1 MDIELLGYLAV
12 FLWFVFGSLFN
23 RKQKNQGAQEPVE
36 LDWEDWDQEEQEVW
50 GEEPLAR
57 DSGRER
63 KATEILPADL
73 WAEITGLPT
82 EKTPIEEESPVASR
96 EPTSAPLPQR
106 EPVRTSRKRQ
116 PEPSVHPI
124 HSTHPEYGT
133 DPSARTPA
141 IQHGLGSLT
150 DTLEL
155 RASVARDQLGLG
167 DREAL
172 RRAVILHEVLG
183 PPLALREQQQADTIT
198 SRLWPSF

>member
-1 MDIELLGYLAV
+1 MDIELLGYLVV
-12 FLWFVFGSLFN
+12 FLWFVFGSLLN
-23 RKQKNQGAQEPVE
+23 RKQKNQRAQEPVE
-36 LDWEDWDQEEQEVW
+36 LEWDQEEQEVW
-50 GEEPLAR
+50 SEEPLAR

-73 WAEITGLPT
+73 WEEITGAMRLP
-82 EKTPIEEESPVASR
+82 EPEPVEE
-96 EPTSAPLPQR
+96 TPLPER

-116 PEPSVHPI
+116 PDPSVHPI

-133 DPSARTPA
+133 DPSERTA
-141 IQHGLGSLT
+141 SIQHGLGSLT

-155 RASVARDQLGLG
+155 RASVTRDQLGLG

-172 RRAVILHEVLG
+172 RKAVILHEVLG

>member
-1 MDIELLGYLAV
+1 MDIELLGYLVV
-12 FLWFVFGSLFN
+12 FLWFVFGSLLN
-23 RKQKNQGAQEPVE
+23 RKQKNQRAQEPVE
-36 LDWEDWDQEEQEVW
+36 LEWDQEEQEVW
-50 GEEPLAR
+50 SEEPLAR

-73 WAEITGLPT
+73 WEEITGAMRLP
-82 EKTPIEEESPVASR
+82 EPEPVEE
-96 EPTSAPLPQR
+96 TPLPER

-116 PEPSVHPI
+116 PDPSVHPI

-133 DPSARTPA
+133 DPSERTA
-141 IQHGLGSLT
+141 SIQHGLGSLT

-167 DREAL
+167 DRKAL
-172 RRAVILHEVLG
+172 RKAVILHEVLG

>member
-1 MDIELLGYLAV
+1 MDIEILGYLLV
-12 FLWFVFGSLFN
+12 FLWFVFGSLLN
-23 RKQKNQGAQEPVE
+23 RKQKNQRAQEPVE
-36 LDWEDWDQEEQEVW
+36 LEWDQEEQEVW
-50 GEEPLAR
+50 SEEPLAR

-73 WAEITGLPT
+73 WEEITGAMRLP
-82 EKTPIEEESPVASR
+82 EPEPVEE
-96 EPTSAPLPQR
+96 TPLPER

-116 PEPSVHPI
+116 PDPSVHQI

-133 DPSARTPA
+133 DPSERTA
-141 IQHGLGSLT
+141 SIQHGLGSLT

-167 DREAL
+167 DRKAL
-172 RRAVILHEVLG
+172 RKAVILHEVLG

>member
-1 MDIELLGYLAV
+1 MDIEILGYLLV
-12 FLWFVFGSLFN
+12 FLWFVFGSLLN
-23 RKQKNQGAQEPVE
+23 RKQKNQRAQEPVE
-36 LDWEDWDQEEQEVW
+36 LEWDQEEQEVW
-50 GEEPLAR
+50 SEEPLAR

-73 WAEITGLPT
+73 WEEITGAMRLP
-82 EKTPIEEESPVASR
+82 EPEPVEE
-96 EPTSAPLPQR
+96 TPLPER

-116 PEPSVHPI
+116 PDPSVHPI

-133 DPSARTPA
+133 DPSERTA
-141 IQHGLGSLT
+141 SIQHGLGSLT

-155 RASVARDQLGLG
+155 RASVTRDQLGLG

-172 RRAVILHEVLG
+172 RKAVILHEVLG

>member
-1 MDIELLGYLAV
+1 MDIELLGYLVV
-12 FLWFVFGSLFN
+12 FLWFVFGSLLK
-23 RKQKNQGAQEPVE
+23 RKQKNQRAQEPME
-36 LDWEDWDQEEQEVW
+36 LDWDQEEKEVW
-50 GEEPLAR
+50 SEEPLAR

-73 WAEITGLPT
+73 WEEITGAMRLP
-82 EKTPIEEESPVASR
+82 EPEPVEE
-96 EPTSAPLPQR
+96 TPLPER

-116 PEPSVHPI
+116 PDPDPSVHPI

-133 DPSARTPA
+133 DPSERTA
-141 IQHGLGSLT
+141 SIQHGLGSLT

-172 RRAVILHEVLG
+172 RKAVILHEVLG

>member
-1 MDIELLGYLAV
+1 MDIELLGYLVV
-12 FLWFVFGSLFN
+12 FLWFVFGSRLS
-23 RKQKNQGAQEPVE
+23 RKQKNQRAQEPVE
-36 LDWEDWDQEEQEVW
+36 LDWDQEEEEVW
-50 GEEPLAR
+50 SEEPLAR

-73 WAEITGLPT
+73 WEEITGAMRLP
-82 EKTPIEEESPVASR
+82 EPEPVEE
-96 EPTSAPLPQR
+96 TPLPER

-116 PEPSVHPI
+116 PDPSVHQI

-133 DPSARTPA
+133 DPSERTA
-141 IQHGLGSLT
+141 SIQHGLGSLT
-150 DTLEL
+150 DALEL

-172 RRAVILHEVLG
+172 RKAVILHEVLG

>member
-1 MDIELLGYLAV
+1 MDIELLGYLVV
-12 FLWFVFGSLFN
+12 FLWFVFGSLLK
-23 RKQKNQGAQEPVE
+23 RKQKNQRAQEPME
-36 LDWEDWDQEEQEVW
+36 LDWDQEEKEVW
-50 GEEPLAR
+50 SEEPLAR

-73 WAEITGLPT
+73 WEEITGAMRLP
-82 EKTPIEEESPVASR
+82 EPEPVEE
-96 EPTSAPLPQR
+96 TPLPER

-116 PEPSVHPI
+116 PDPSVHPI

-133 DPSARTPA
+133 DPSERTA
-141 IQHGLGSLT
+141 SIQHGLGSLT

-155 RASVARDQLGLG
+155 RASVTRDQLGLG

-172 RRAVILHEVLG
+172 RKAVILHEVLG

>member
-12 FLWFVFGSLFN
+12 FLWFVFGSLLN
-23 RKQKNQGAQEPVE
+23 RKQKNQRAQEPVE
-36 LDWEDWDQEEQEVW
+36 LEWDQEEQEVW
-50 GEEPLAR
+50 SEEPLAR

-73 WAEITGLPT
+73 WEEITGAMRLP
-82 EKTPIEEESPVASR
+82 EPEPVEE
-96 EPTSAPLPQR
+96 TPLPER

-116 PEPSVHPI
+116 PDPSVHQI

-133 DPSARTPA
+133 DPSERTA
-141 IQHGLGSLT
+141 SIQHGLGSLT

-167 DREAL
+167 DRKAL
-172 RRAVILHEVLG
+172 RKAVILHEVLA

>member
-1 MDIELLGYLAV
+1 MDIETLMYLGL
-12 FLWFVFGSLFN
+12 FLWIVFGSLFR
-23 RKQKNQGAQEPVE
+23 RKQKNQSARE
-36 LDWEDWDQEEQEVW
+36 LVALDWDQEEEEVW
-50 GEEPLAR
+50 SEVPLAR

-73 WAEITGLPT
+73 WEEITGAMRLP
-82 EKTPIEEESPVASR
+82 EPEPVEE
-96 EPTSAPLPQR
+96 TPLPER

-116 PEPSVHPI
+116 PDPSVHPI

-133 DPSARTPA
+133 DPSERTA
-141 IQHGLGSLT
+141 SIQHGLGSLT

-167 DREAL
+167 DRKAL
-172 RRAVILHEVLG
+172 RKAVILHEVLG

>member
-1 MDIELLGYLAV
+1 MDIELLGYLVV
-12 FLWFVFGSLFN
+12 FLWFVFGSLLN
-23 RKQKNQGAQEPVE
+23 RKQKNQRAQEPME
-36 LDWEDWDQEEQEVW
+36 LDWDQEEKEVW
-50 GEEPLAR
+50 SEEPLAR

-73 WAEITGLPT
+73 WEEITGAMRLP
-82 EKTPIEEESPVASR
+82 EPEPVEE
-96 EPTSAPLPQR
+96 TPLPER

-116 PEPSVHPI
+116 PDPSVHPI

-133 DPSARTPA
+133 DPSERTA
-141 IQHGLGSLT
+141 SIQHGLGSLT

-172 RRAVILHEVLG
+172 RKAVILHEVLG

>member
-1 MDIELLGYLAV
+1 MDIEILGYLLV
-12 FLWFVFGSLFN
+12 FLWFVFGSLLN
-23 RKQKNQGAQEPVE
+23 RKQKNQRAQEPVE
-36 LDWEDWDQEEQEVW
+36 LEWDQEEQEVW
-50 GEEPLAR
+50 SEEPLAR

-73 WAEITGLPT
+73 WEEITGAMRLP
-82 EKTPIEEESPVASR
+82 EPEPVEE
-96 EPTSAPLPQR
+96 TPLPER

-116 PEPSVHPI
+116 PDPSVHQI

-133 DPSARTPA
+133 DPSERTA
-141 IQHGLGSLT
+141 SIQHGLGSLT

-155 RASVARDQLGLG
+155 QASVARDQLGLG
-167 DREAL
+167 DRKAL
-172 RRAVILHEVLG
+172 RKAVILHEVLG

>member
-12 FLWFVFGSLFN
+12 FLWFVFGSLLN
-23 RKQKNQGAQEPVE
+23 RKQKNQRAQEPVE
-36 LDWEDWDQEEQEVW
+36 LEWDQEEQEVW
-50 GEEPLAR
+50 SEEPLAR

-73 WAEITGLPT
+73 WEEITGAMRLP
-82 EKTPIEEESPVASR
+82 EPEPVEE
-96 EPTSAPLPQR
+96 TPLPER

-116 PEPSVHPI
+116 PDPSVHQI

-133 DPSARTPA
+133 DPSERTA
-141 IQHGLGSLT
+141 SIQHGLGSLT
-150 DTLEL
+150 DALEL

-167 DREAL
+167 DRKAL
-172 RRAVILHEVLG
+172 RKAVILHEVLG

>member
-1 MDIELLGYLAV
+1 MDIEILGYLLV
-12 FLWFVFGSLFN
+12 FLWFVFGSLLN
-23 RKQKNQGAQEPVE
+23 RKQKNQRAQEPVE
-36 LDWEDWDQEEQEVW
+36 LEWGQEEQEIW
-50 GEEPLAR
+50 SEEPLAR
-57 DSGRER
+57 ESGRER

-73 WAEITGLPT
+73 WEEITGAMRLP
-82 EKTPIEEESPVASR
+82 EPEPVEE
-96 EPTSAPLPQR
+96 TPLPER

-116 PEPSVHPI
+116 PDPSVHPI

-133 DPSARTPA
+133 DPSERTA
-141 IQHGLGSLT
+141 SIQHGLGSLT

-155 RASVARDQLGLG
+155 RASVTRDQLGLG

-172 RRAVILHEVLG
+172 RKAVILHEVLG

>member
-1 MDIELLGYLAV
+1 MDIEILGYLLV
-12 FLWFVFGSLFN
+12 FLWFVFGSLLN
-23 RKQKNQGAQEPVE
+23 RKQKNQRAQEPVE
-36 LDWEDWDQEEQEVW
+36 LEWDQEEQEVW
-50 GEEPLAR
+50 SEEPLAR

-73 WAEITGLPT
+73 WEEITGAMRLP
-82 EKTPIEEESPVASR
+82 EPEPVEE
-96 EPTSAPLPQR
+96 TPLPER

-116 PEPSVHPI
+116 PDPSIHPI

-133 DPSARTPA
+133 DPSERTA
-141 IQHGLGSLT
+141 SIQHGLGSLT
-150 DTLEL
+150 DSLEL

-167 DREAL
+167 DRKAL
-172 RRAVILHEVLG
+172 RKAVILHEVLG

>member
-12 FLWFVFGSLFN
+12 FLWFVFGSLLN
-23 RKQKNQGAQEPVE
+23 RKQKNQRAQEPVE
-36 LDWEDWDQEEQEVW
+36 LDWDQEEEEVW
-50 GEEPLAR
+50 SEEPLAR

-73 WAEITGLPT
+73 WEEITGAMRLP
-82 EKTPIEEESPVASR
+82 EPEPVEE
-96 EPTSAPLPQR
+96 TPLPER

-116 PEPSVHPI
+116 PDPSVHQI

-133 DPSARTPA
+133 DPSERTA
-141 IQHGLGSLT
+141 SIQHGLGSLT
-150 DTLEL
+150 DSLEL

-167 DREAL
+167 DRKAL
-172 RRAVILHEVLG
+172 RKAVILHEVLG

>member
-1 MDIELLGYLAV
+1 MDIEILGYLLV
-12 FLWFVFGSLFN
+12 FLWFVFGSLLN
-23 RKQKNQGAQEPVE
+23 RKQKNQRAQEPVE
-36 LDWEDWDQEEQEVW
+36 LEWDQEEQEVW
-50 GEEPLAR
+50 SEEPLAR

-73 WAEITGLPT
+73 WEEITGAMRLP
-82 EKTPIEEESPVASR
+82 EPEPVEE
-96 EPTSAPLPQR
+96 TPLPER

-116 PEPSVHPI
+116 PDPSIHPI

-133 DPSARTPA
+133 DPSERTA
-141 IQHGLGSLT
+141 SIQHGLGSLT

-167 DREAL
+167 DRKAL
-172 RRAVILHEVLG
+172 RKAVILHEVLG

>member
-1 MDIELLGYLAV
+1 MDIEILGYLLV

-23 RKQKNQGAQEPVE
+23 RKQKNQRAQEPVE
-36 LDWEDWDQEEQEVW
+36 LEWDQEEQEVW
-50 GEEPLAR
+50 SEEPLAR

-73 WAEITGLPT
+73 WEEITGAMRLP
-82 EKTPIEEESPVASR
+82 EPEPVEE
-96 EPTSAPLPQR
+96 TPLPER

-116 PEPSVHPI
+116 PDPSVHQI

-133 DPSARTPA
+133 DPSERTA
-141 IQHGLGSLT
+141 SIQHGLGSLT
-150 DTLEL
+150 DSLEL

-167 DREAL
+167 DRKAL
-172 RRAVILHEVLG
+172 RKAVILHEVLG

>member
-1 MDIELLGYLAV
+1 MDIEILGYLLV
-12 FLWFVFGSLFN
+12 FLWFVFGSLLN
-23 RKQKNQGAQEPVE
+23 RKQKNQRAQEPVE
-36 LDWEDWDQEEQEVW
+36 LEWDQEEQEVW
-50 GEEPLAR
+50 SEEPLAR

-73 WAEITGLPT
+73 WEEITGAMRLP
-82 EKTPIEEESPVASR
+82 EPEPVEE
-96 EPTSAPLPQR
+96 TPLPER

-116 PEPSVHPI
+116 PDPSVHPI

-133 DPSARTPA
+133 DPSERTA
-141 IQHGLGSLT
+141 SIQHGLGSLT

-167 DREAL
+167 DRKAL
-172 RRAVILHEVLG
+172 RKAVILHEVLG

>member
-1 MDIELLGYLAV
+1 MDIELLGYLVV
-12 FLWFVFGSLFN
+12 FLWFVFGSLLK
-23 RKQKNQGAQEPVE
+23 RKQKNQRAQEPME
-36 LDWEDWDQEEQEVW
+36 LDWDQEEKEVW
-50 GEEPLAR
+50 SEEPLAR

-63 KATEILPADL
+63 KATEILPTDL
-73 WAEITGLPT
+73 WEEITGAMRLP
-82 EKTPIEEESPVASR
+82 EPEPVEE
-96 EPTSAPLPQR
+96 TPLPER

-116 PEPSVHPI
+116 PDPSVHPI

-133 DPSARTPA
+133 DPSERTA
-141 IQHGLGSLT
+141 SIQHGLGSLT

-172 RRAVILHEVLG
+172 RKAVILHEVLG

>member
-1 MDIELLGYLAV
+1 MDIEILGYLLV
-12 FLWFVFGSLFN
+12 FLWFVFGSLLN
-23 RKQKNQGAQEPVE
+23 RKQKNQRAQEPVE
-36 LDWEDWDQEEQEVW
+36 LEWDQEEQEVW
-50 GEEPLAR
+50 SEEPLAR

-73 WAEITGLPT
+73 WEEITGAMRLP
-82 EKTPIEEESPVASR
+82 EPEPVEE
-96 EPTSAPLPQR
+96 TPLPER

-116 PEPSVHPI
+116 LDPSIHPI

-133 DPSARTPA
+133 DPSERTA
-141 IQHGLGSLT
+141 SIQHGLGSLT

-167 DREAL
+167 DRKAL
-172 RRAVILHEVLG
+172 RKAVILHEVLG

>member
-1 MDIELLGYLAV
+1 MDIELLGYLVV
-12 FLWFVFGSLFN
+12 FLWFVFGSLLK
-23 RKQKNQGAQEPVE
+23 RKQKNQRAQEPME
-36 LDWEDWDQEEQEVW
+36 LDWDQEEKEVW
-50 GEEPLAR
+50 SEEPLAR

-73 WAEITGLPT
+73 WEEITGAMRLP
-82 EKTPIEEESPVASR
+82 EPEPVEE
-96 EPTSAPLPQR
+96 TPLPER

-116 PEPSVHPI
+116 PDPSVHPI

-133 DPSARTPA
+133 DPSERTA
-141 IQHGLGSLT
+141 SIQHGLGSLT

-172 RRAVILHEVLG
+172 RKAVILHEVLG

>member
-1 MDIELLGYLAV
+1 MDIEILGYLLV
-12 FLWFVFGSLFN
+12 FLWFVFGSLLN
-23 RKQKNQGAQEPVE
+23 RKQKNQRAQEPVE
-36 LDWEDWDQEEQEVW
+36 LEWDQEEQEIW
-50 GEEPLAR
+50 SEEPLAR
-57 DSGRER
+57 ESGRER

-73 WAEITGLPT
+73 WEEITGAMRLP
-82 EKTPIEEESPVASR
+82 EPEPVEE
-96 EPTSAPLPQR
+96 TPLPER

-116 PEPSVHPI
+116 PDPSVHPI

-133 DPSARTPA
+133 DPSERTA
-141 IQHGLGSLT
+141 SIQHGLGSLT

-155 RASVARDQLGLG
+155 RASVTRDQLGLG

-172 RRAVILHEVLG
+172 RKAVILHEVLG

>member
-12 FLWFVFGSLFN
+12 FLWFVFGSLLN
-23 RKQKNQGAQEPVE
+23 RKQKNQRAQEPVE
-36 LDWEDWDQEEQEVW
+36 LEWDQEEQEVW
-50 GEEPLAR
+50 SEEPLAR

-73 WAEITGLPT
+73 WEEITGAMRLP
-82 EKTPIEEESPVASR
+82 EPEPVEE
-96 EPTSAPLPQR
+96 TPLPER

-116 PEPSVHPI
+116 PDPSVHPI

-133 DPSARTPA
+133 DPSERTA
-141 IQHGLGSLT
+141 SIQHGLGSLT

-155 RASVARDQLGLG
+155 QASVARDQLGLG
-167 DREAL
+167 DRKAL
-172 RRAVILHEVLG
+172 RKAVILHEVLG

>member
-1 MDIELLGYLAV
+1 MDIELLGYLVV
-12 FLWFVFGSLFN
+12 FLWFVFGSLLN
-23 RKQKNQGAQEPVE
+23 RKQKNQRAQEPVE
-36 LDWEDWDQEEQEVW
+36 LEWDQEEQEIW
-50 GEEPLAR
+50 SEEPLAR
-57 DSGRER
+57 ESGRER

-73 WAEITGLPT
+73 WEEITGAMRLP
-82 EKTPIEEESPVASR
+82 EPEPVEE
-96 EPTSAPLPQR
+96 TPLPER

-116 PEPSVHPI
+116 PDPSVHPI

-133 DPSARTPA
+133 DPSERTA
-141 IQHGLGSLT
+141 SIQHGLGSLT

-155 RASVARDQLGLG
+155 RASVTRDQLGLG

-172 RRAVILHEVLG
+172 RKAVILHEVLG

>member
-12 FLWFVFGSLFN
+12 FLWFVFGSLLN
-23 RKQKNQGAQEPVE
+23 RKQKNQRAQEPVE
-36 LDWEDWDQEEQEVW
+36 LDWDQEEEEVW
-50 GEEPLAR
+50 SEEPLAR

-73 WAEITGLPT
+73 WEEITGAMRLP
-82 EKTPIEEESPVASR
+82 EPEPVEE
-96 EPTSAPLPQR
+96 TPLPER

-116 PEPSVHPI
+116 PDPSVHPI

-133 DPSARTPA
+133 DPSERTA
-141 IQHGLGSLT
+141 SIQHGLGSLT
-150 DTLEL
+150 DSLEL

-167 DREAL
+167 DRKAL
-172 RRAVILHEVLG
+172 RKAVILHEVLG

>member
-1 MDIELLGYLAV
+1 MDIEILGYLLV
-12 FLWFVFGSLFN
+12 FLWFVFGSLLN
-23 RKQKNQGAQEPVE
+23 RKQKNQRAQEPVE
-36 LDWEDWDQEEQEVW
+36 LDWDQEEEEVW
-50 GEEPLAR
+50 SEEPLAR

-73 WAEITGLPT
+73 WEEITGAMRLP
-82 EKTPIEEESPVASR
+82 EPEPVEE
-96 EPTSAPLPQR
+96 TPLPER

-116 PEPSVHPI
+116 PDPSVHPI

-133 DPSARTPA
+133 DPSERTA
-141 IQHGLGSLT
+141 SIQHGLGSLT
-150 DTLEL
+150 DSLEL

-167 DREAL
+167 DRKAL
-172 RRAVILHEVLG
+172 RKAVILHEVLG

>member
-1 MDIELLGYLAV
+1 MDIELLGYLVV
-12 FLWFVFGSLFN
+12 FLWFVFGSLLK
-23 RKQKNQGAQEPVE
+23 RKQKNQRAQEPVE
-36 LDWEDWDQEEQEVW
+36 LDWDQEEEEVW
-50 GEEPLAR
+50 SEEPLAR

-73 WAEITGLPT
+73 WAEITGAMRLP
-82 EKTPIEEESPVASR
+82 EPEPVEE
-96 EPTSAPLPQR
+96 TPLPER

-116 PEPSVHPI
+116 PDPSVHPI

-133 DPSARTPA
+133 DPSERTA
-141 IQHGLGSLT
+141 SIQHGLGSLT

-172 RRAVILHEVLG
+172 RKAVILHEVLG

>member
-1 MDIELLGYLAV
+1 MDIDTLLYLGL
-12 FLWFVFGSLFN
+12 FLWFVFGSLFR
-23 RKQKNQGAQEPVE
+23 RKQKNQRAREPVA
-36 LDWEDWDQEEQEVW
+36 LDWDQEEQEVRS
-50 GEEPLAR
+50 EEPLAR

-73 WAEITGLPT
+73 WAEITGAMGLP
-82 EKTPIEEESPVASR
+82 EPAPVEE
-96 EPTSAPLPQR
+96 TPLPQR

-116 PEPSVHPI
+116 PDPSVHPI

-133 DPSARTPA
+133 DPSERTSS
-141 IQHGLGSLT
+141 IQHRLGSLA
-150 DTLEL
+150 DDPSAV
-155 RASVARDQLGLG
+155 RSQLGLM

>member
-1 MDIELLGYLAV
+1 MDIEILGYLLV
-12 FLWFVFGSLFN
+12 FLWFVFGSLLN
-23 RKQKNQGAQEPVE
+23 RKQKNQRAQEPVE
-36 LDWEDWDQEEQEVW
+36 LDWDQEEEEVW
-50 GEEPLAR
+50 SEEPLAR

-73 WAEITGLPT
+73 WEEITGAMRLP
-82 EKTPIEEESPVASR
+82 EPEPVEE
-96 EPTSAPLPQR
+96 TPLPER

-116 PEPSVHPI
+116 PDPSVHPI

-133 DPSARTPA
+133 DPSERTA
-141 IQHGLGSLT
+141 SIQHGLGSLT

-167 DREAL
+167 DRKAL
-172 RRAVILHEVLG
+172 RKAVILHEVLG

>member
-1 MDIELLGYLAV
+1 MDIELLGYLVV
-12 FLWFVFGSLFN
+12 FLWFVFGSLLN
-23 RKQKNQGAQEPVE
+23 RKQKNQRAQEPVE
-36 LDWEDWDQEEQEVW
+36 LEWDQEEQEVW
-50 GEEPLAR
+50 SEEPLAR
-57 DSGRER
+57 ESGRER

-73 WAEITGLPT
+73 CAEITGAMRLP
-82 EKTPIEEESPVASR
+82 EPEPVEE
-96 EPTSAPLPQR
+96 TPLPER

-116 PEPSVHPI
+116 PDPSVHPI

-133 DPSARTPA
+133 DPSERTA
-141 IQHGLGSLT
+141 SIQHGLGSLT

-155 RASVARDQLGLG
+155 RASVTRDQLGLG

-172 RRAVILHEVLG
+172 RKAVILHEVLG